1 MNRKES
7 SNKTAFGEVVGFGAG
22 CLVGGLA
29 GALAGLLWQSEW
41 AVMACYAVGLTAGG
55 LFGGWIVRRLSR
67 SGPAGK

>member
-1 MNRKES
+1 MTTDKRS
-7 SNKTAFGEVVGFGAG
+7 RAQSIGEVVGFGAG